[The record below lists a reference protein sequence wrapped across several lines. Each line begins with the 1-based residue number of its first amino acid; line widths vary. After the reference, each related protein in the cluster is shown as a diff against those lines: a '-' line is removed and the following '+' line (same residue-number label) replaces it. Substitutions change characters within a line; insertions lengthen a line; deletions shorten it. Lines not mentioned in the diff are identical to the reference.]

1 MKTLVS
7 ILLFNCFNF
16 LSLFGGHKIT
26 VEEATLILGE
36 SCYQTETE
44 STNKSFGHQFKSTFT
59 ANSSSEKKS
68 KTVALYYM
76 FESYKDETSAKNAF
90 AIFRESN
97 EDSKGF
103 ELLNNLG
110 DEAFFHTD
118 NENFCLTIARKN
130 NELIRLKVNKLTKK
144 TSTSELKKVAENL
157 LSRI

>member
-1 MKTLVS
+1 MKN
-7 ILLFNCFNF
+7 LFVFIIMGFFNF
-16 LSLFGGHKIT
+16 INPLGGHKIT
-26 VEEATLILGE
+26 NEEASRILGE
-36 SCYQTETE
+36 PCHETATE
-44 STNKSFGHQFKSTFT
+44 STSQAFGHQFKSTFT
-59 ANSSSEKKS
+59 AKSSSEKQS